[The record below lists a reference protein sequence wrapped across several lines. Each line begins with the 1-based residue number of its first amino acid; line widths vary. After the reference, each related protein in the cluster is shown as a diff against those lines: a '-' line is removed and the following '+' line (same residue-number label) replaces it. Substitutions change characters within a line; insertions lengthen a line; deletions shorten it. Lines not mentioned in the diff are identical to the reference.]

1 MKVNVY
7 TKEDRIKYIELN
19 VDVKEY
25 FTIQKALCIYAGN
38 PDMPVEDR
46 VIAVMMTDDMNDKE
60 QVELEEFN

>member
-25 FTIQKALCIYAGN
+25 FTIQQHERNRISR
-38 PDMPVEDR
+38 R
-46 VIAVMMTDDMNDKE
+46 VRHPIVSDHKRHQQATDTY
-60 QVELEEFN
+60 FR